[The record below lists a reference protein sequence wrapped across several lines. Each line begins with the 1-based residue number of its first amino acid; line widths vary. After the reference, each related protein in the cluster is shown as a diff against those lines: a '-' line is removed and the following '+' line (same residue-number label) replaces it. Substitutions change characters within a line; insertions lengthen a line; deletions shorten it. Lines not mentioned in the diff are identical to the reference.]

1 MRAVIQK
8 VSRARVDVISTDT
21 RTTTGEIHSGFVVL
35 LGVNHDDTEADA
47 RYIAEK
53 TAHLRIFEDENGK
66 LNLSLKDTGGS
77 VLLISQF
84 TLYADARSG
93 RRPSFSNAAKPEQ
106 ARKLYE
112 RVADLLRSQ
121 GIQVQTGQF
130 QTHMQIDLCNDGPVT
145 ILLDSHKI
153 L

>member
-8 VSRARVDVISTDT
+8 VSRAHVDVISADT
-21 RTTTGEIHSGFVVL
+21 RTTVGEIHSGFVVL
-35 LGVNHDDTEADA
+35 LGISHEDTETDA

-106 ARKLYE
+106 ARKLYK

>member
-1 MRAVIQK
+1 
-8 VSRARVDVISTDT
+8 
-21 RTTTGEIHSGFVVL
+21 
-35 LGVNHDDTEADA
+35 
-47 RYIAEK
+47 AEK

-130 QTHMQIDLCNDGPVT
+130 QTHM
-145 ILLDSHKI
+145 
-153 L
+153 